1 VTRAV
6 RVASAA
12 AMAII
17 TTLLAGCSA
26 DPPERV
32 PDSALLDAIT
42 SLDGVT
48 SSTVEYRNV
57 FGYGPRY
64 TGEVTVSETADA
76 ACVLYQALGVLKQGR
91 PGIRLSGVTVAQ
103 GGEHLALGDLS
114 AEARSAVETTPVSS
128 HREPVIPDCAGVA
141 LGLADV
147 PADTSTTSPTKD
159 RGALER

>member
-1 VTRAV
+1 V
-6 RVASAA
+6 RVSSAVA
-12 AMAII
+12 VATI
-17 TTLLAGCSA
+17 TALLAGCSA

-32 PDSALLDAIT
+32 PDAALLDAIT

-64 TGEVTVSETADA
+64 TGEVTVSGAADA

-91 PGIRLSGVTVAQ
+91 PGIRLSGVTVDQ

-114 AEARSAVETTPVSS
+114 AEAQSAVETTPVSS
-128 HREPVIPDCAGVA
+128 DGGPVIPDCAGVA
-141 LGLADV
+141 LHVTEV
-147 PADTSTTSPTKD
+147 PADPRTTSPTKD
-159 RGALER
+159 RSALAR